1 MVKISRILSVSAI
14 ILGLYVI
21 VAASQFPEG
30 ADGVPGPGFF
40 PVILGIMIILLSVLQ
55 LFNTRKDKDD
65 DTKFMNEGT
74 RRVLISCAIIIGY
87 LVGMEVLGFIISTPI
102 FLFSI
107 MWYFSVRKDIDSDFH
122 TIGVNGNP
130 LFRVFEISIGKPAHR
145 LILLRSQHVCRCTT

>member
-87 LVGMEVLGFIISTPI
+87 LVGMEVLGFIVSTPI

-107 MWYFSVRKDIDSDFH
+107 MWYFSVRKVS
-122 TIGVNGNP
+122 T
-130 LFRVFEISIGKPAHR
+130 LISIPLVSTG
-145 LILLRSQHVCRCTT
+145 ILYFVFLKFLSVSLPTGLFF

>member
-74 RRVLISCAIIIGY
+74 KRVLISCAVIIGY

-107 MWYFSVRKDIDSDFH
+107 MWYFSVRKVS
-122 TIGVNGNP
+122 T
-130 LFRVFEISIGKPAHR
+130 LISIPLVSTG
-145 LILLRSQHVCRCTT
+145 ILYFVFLKFLSVSLPTGLFF

>member
-107 MWYFSVRKDIDSDFH
+107 MWYFSVRKIS
-122 TIGVNGNP
+122 T
-130 LFRVFEISIGKPAHR
+130 LISIPLVSTG
-145 LILLRSQHVCRCTT
+145 ILYFVFLKFLSVSLPTGLFF